1 MTNYDEA
8 YANASLMQASQ
19 NIADASAAIANRH
32 RAKAQARKV
41 NNALQAKDEYIA
53 ELIRRGDIWEDRA
66 VSEEAAKDAWI
77 QVMRSLVAENRIV
90 GLNKDQLNARFHKI
104 YDSDVEKRKQA
115 VLAKRRN
122 R

>member
-66 VSEEAAKDAWI
+66 I
-77 QVMRSLVAENRIV
+77 VAETYSESLKTVIRDLFNENKLGVSKDELNRRFR
-90 GLNKDQLNARFHKI
+90 QL
-104 YDSDVEKRKQA
+104 YDPEVEKQKQA
-115 VLAKRRN
+115 VLTKRQN

>member
-66 VSEEAAKDAWI
+66 IIAETES
-77 QVMRSLVAENRIV
+77 MSLKHIVRELITEN
-90 GLNKDQLNARFHKI
+90 QLGISRDEFNRRFKKI
-104 YDSDVEKRKQA
+104 CDPEFKERKQA
-115 VLAKRRN
+115 ALAKRNN